1 MRGTVTDAQQVAL
14 IRAAALIGR
23 HGECLAD
30 FERELVEECVL
41 RFRDQG
47 AGAVLTDNEWR
58 VFQEA
63 VGAMDAVAEDA
74 QRTAWSLLE
83 QQGRQFARDMA
94 GVLMDVATS

>member
-1 MRGTVTDAQQVAL
+1 MKRGVSDVQQVAL
-14 IRAAALIGR
+14 IRAAGLIGR

-47 AGAVLTDNEWR
+47 AGAAMTDNEWR

-63 VGAMDAVAEDA
+63 LGAMDAVAEDA
-74 QRTAWSLLE
+74 RRA
-83 QQGRQFARDMA
+83 AA
-94 GVLMDVATS
+94 